1 MPDEHPLLLRIFGP
15 EGTGEVPAEVLAQT
29 IEGLQSLVWNFA
41 YKSEGQSIR
50 KRLKFSQSLKDR
62 FTLRFYPP
70 TQGSFAIGARVSPAE
85 PDLVAPKQIENVL
98 TEVFDFSKAVLA
110 RDSKRI
116 LALLP
121 DRALRLRT
129 LDCFRGFAPSPGSG
143 FRFELSNG
151 SLGPIHFDETARS
164 RTEKLLAEDGEEDS
178 EESAHQVITGRL
190 QQVNFER
197 REMDIL
203 ITPARRAIHC
213 SYDESVEPLL
223 FENRRE
229 HIQVRGFVTLGE
241 DGFPKSI
248 TDVDYIGDLDLSP
261 FVISTVA
268 FGEVI
273 LKFHKALVL
282 NPVLDES
289 EQLIVLEHSDLGI
302 HVFAHTRSDLYD
314 ELVEHLG
321 VLWDE
326 YVREDPA
333 ALDAKA
339 LELRDRLTTWI
350 EEVPHA

>member
-29 IEGLQSLVWNFA
+29 IEGLQSLIWNFA

-50 KRLKFSQSLKDR
+50 QRLKFSQSLKDR

-70 TQGSFAIGARVSPAE
+70 TVGSFAIGARVCPTE
-85 PDLVAPKQIENVL
+85 PDLVTPDQIENVL
-98 TEVFDFSKAVLA
+98 YEVFDFSKAVLA
-110 RDSKRI
+110 RNSKRI
-116 LALLP
+116 VELLP

-129 LDCFRGFAPSPGSG
+129 LDCFRGFAPPPGSG

-151 SLGPIHFDETARS
+151 SLGPIQFDETARS
-164 RTEKLLAEDGEEDS
+164 RTEKLLAEDGEEGS

-203 ITPARRAIHC
+203 ITPVRRTIHC
-213 SYDESVEPLL
+213 NYDESVEPLL

-229 HIQVRGFVTLGE
+229 HIQIRGFVTLGE

-261 FVISTVA
+261 FVLSIAETDAGS
-268 FGEVI
+268 
-273 LKFHKALVL
+273 LKFRKPLIL
-282 NPVLDES
+282 NPILDET
-289 EQLIVLEHSDLGI
+289 EQLIVLENSDLGI
-302 HVFAHTRSDLYD
+302 HVFAHTRSELYD

-321 VLWDE
+321 VLWSE
-326 YVREDPA
+326 YVREDSSK
-333 ALDAKA
+333 LDSKA
-339 LELRDRLTTWI
+339 RELRDRLMVLI

>member
-41 YKSEGQSIR
+41 YKIEGQSIR
-50 KRLKFSQSLKDR
+50 KRLKFSQSLKDS

-70 TQGSFAIGARVSPAE
+70 TEGSFAIGARVSPAE
-85 PDLVAPKQIENVL
+85 PDLIVPDQIETVL

-110 RDSKRI
+110 RDTKRI
-116 LALLP
+116 LDLLP

-151 SLGPIHFDETARS
+151 SLGRIHFDETARS
-164 RTEKLLAEDGEEDS
+164 RTEKLLAEDGEDDT

-261 FVISTVA
+261 FVLSTVA
-268 FGEVI
+268 FGEST
-273 LKFHKALVL
+273 LKFRKALVL
-282 NPVLDES
+282 NPALDES

-314 ELVEHLG
+314 ELVEHFG
-321 VLWDE
+321 ILWEE
-326 YVREDPA
+326 YVREAPA

-339 LELRDRLTTWI
+339 LELRDRLTAII
-350 EEVPHA
+350 EEVAHA

>member
-1 MPDEHPLLLRIFGP
+1 MAEEHPLLLRIFGP
-15 EGTGEVPAEVLAQT
+15 QGTGEVPAQVLAQT

-41 YKSEGQSIR
+41 YKTEGQSIR

-62 FTLRFYPP
+62 FTVRFYPP
-70 TQGSFAIGARVSPAE
+70 KEGSFAIGARVSPAG
-85 PDLVAPKQIENVL
+85 PDLVAPNQIETVL
-98 TEVFDFSKAVLA
+98 REVFDFSKAVLA
-110 RDSKRI
+110 RDTKRI
-116 LALLP
+116 LDLLP

-164 RTEKLLAEDGEEDS
+164 RTEKLLAEAGDDDPEEL
-178 EESAHQVITGRL
+178 AHQVITGKL

-261 FVISTVA
+261 FVIATVA
-268 FGEVI
+268 IGETT
-273 LKFHKALVL
+273 LKFRKALIL
-282 NPVLDES
+282 NPVLDDS

-314 ELVEHLG
+314 ELVEHVG
-321 VLWDE
+321 ILWDE
-326 YVREDPA
+326 YVREDQA

-339 LELRDRLTTWI
+339 IELRGRLTALI
-350 EEVPHA
+350 EEVPHG

>member
-1 MPDEHPLLLRIFGP
+1 MAEQHPLLLRIFGP

-41 YKSEGQSIR
+41 FKNEGQSIR
-50 KRLKFSQSLKDR
+50 KRLKFSQTLKDR

-70 TQGSFAIGARVSPAE
+70 SVGSFAIGARVASAE
-85 PDLVAPKQIENVL
+85 PDLATSAQIETIL
-98 TEVFDFSKAVLA
+98 TEVFDFSKAVLC
-110 RDSKRI
+110 RDTKSI
-116 LALLP
+116 MALLP

-129 LDCFRGFAPSPGSG
+129 LDCFRGFAPPPGGG
-143 FRFELSNG
+143 FCFELSNG
-151 SLGPIHFDETARS
+151 SLGPIQFDETVRS
-164 RTEKLLAEDGEEDS
+164 RTEKLLAEDGDDGT

-213 SYDESVEPLL
+213 NYDESVEPLL

-261 FVISTVA
+261 FVLSTVGIQGA
-268 FGEVI
+268 S
-273 LKFHKALVL
+273 LKFRKALVL

-289 EQLIVLEHSDLGI
+289 EQLIVLEHPDLGI
-302 HVFAHTRSDLYD
+302 HVFAHTRAELYD
-314 ELVEHLG
+314 ELVDHLD
-321 VLWDE
+321 VLWTE
-326 YVREDPA
+326 YAREDA
-333 ALDAKA
+333 VKLDAKA
-339 LELRDRLTTWI
+339 NELRDRLLGMI
-350 EEVPHA
+350 EEVPDA